1 MKIYLDTNI
10 ADFAFTAECWEGN
23 ERDPKFS
30 ASKDIDMTKNVI
42 ALRYLLDL
50 DKEWNLVFG
59 TSKLMKREIEKIKT
73 CKDYYRQK
81 RPSLET
87 FYDTLE
93 HLSSNRF
100 EKDKAKNKLSKEK
113 KEWLRKELTI
123 IVVDEDDVEH
133 LIEFAESNWD
143 VFLTLDTKHILKKRK
158 MLREIGLNVCSP
170 LEFLRSFLCVNSG
183 EEALN
188 LLRTTLHGSWARHFI
203 IEKPK

>member
-1 MKIYLDTNI
+1 MKIYFDTNI
-10 ADFAFTAECWEGN
+10 ADFAFTAECWEEN

-30 ASKDIDMTKNVI
+30 ESKDIDMTKNVI

-59 TSKLMKREIEKIKT
+59 TSKLMKREIEKIKM

-87 FYDTLE
+87 FYDALE
-93 HLSSNRF
+93 QLSSNRF
-100 EKDKAKNKLSKEK
+100 KKDKARNKLSKEK
-113 KEWLRKELTI
+113 KEWLRKELAR

-133 LIEFAESNWD
+133 VIEFAESSWD

-188 LLRTTLHGSWARHFI
+188 LLRTTLHGSWARRFI
-203 IEKPK
+203 IEKTK